1 MHSTS
6 PKATDK
12 SRGAR
17 LEARISVEQ
26 KTVLQQAAALSG
38 RTLSEFVV
46 ASAQEAASRVIQ
58 EHETIRLSRTEQI
71 AFVRAL
77 VNPPAPNARLRK
89 AATAYREQLGL

>member
-1 MHSTS
+1 MQTNT
-6 PKATDK
+6 PEITDK

-26 KTVLQQAAALSG
+26 KAMLQQAAALSG

-58 EHETIRLSRTEQI
+58 EHETVRLSRVEQI
-71 AFVRAL
+71 AFVTAL
-77 VNPPAPNARLRK
+77 LNPPPANARLRK
-89 AATAYREQLGL
+89 AAAAFRKQTGL

>member
-1 MHSTS
+1 MQTTT
-6 PKATDK
+6 PQTTDK

-17 LEARISVEQ
+17 LEARVSVQQ
-26 KTVLQQAAALSG
+26 KAMLQQAATLSG

-58 EHETIRLSRTEQI
+58 QHETIRLSRAEQI

-77 VNPPAPNARLRK
+77 LNPPPPNARLRK
-89 AATAYREQLGL
+89 AAAAYRTQMGL